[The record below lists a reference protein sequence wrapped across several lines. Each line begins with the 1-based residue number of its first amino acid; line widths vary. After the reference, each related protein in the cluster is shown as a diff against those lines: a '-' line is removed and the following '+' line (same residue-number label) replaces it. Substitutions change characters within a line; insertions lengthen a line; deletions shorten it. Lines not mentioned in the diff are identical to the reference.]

1 MLFDSHAHFD
11 DAKFDM
17 KNESGQILRDMLLSR
32 AFDDDGVKCIINAGT
47 SIKTG
52 DISISLAE
60 KYKRIYAAVGIHPE
74 ELEVAEKDPDG
85 TLDKLKAQLCHPKV
99 QALGEIGLDY
109 HYDTDKK
116 LQKKWF
122 ELQMDLAGKLDMPV
136 QIHDREAHGD
146 CMDIV
151 SRFPD
156 VRGVFHSFSGSAEMA
171 KELIE
176 RGWYISFSGVITFK
190 NAVRIAE
197 VVRSV
202 PLDRI
207 LSETDSPYLAPH
219 PFRGQLNYSGY
230 VRLTVERLAELK
242 GVSFDEMCSMTCNN
256 ACEFFGIDK
265 EILN

>member
-1 MLFDSHAHFD
+1 
-11 DAKFDM
+11 
-17 KNESGQILRDMLLSR
+17 
-32 AFDDDGVKCIINAGT
+32 
-47 SIKTG
+47 
-52 DISISLAE
+52 
-60 KYKRIYAAVGIHPE
+60 
-74 ELEVAEKDPDG
+74 
-85 TLDKLKAQLCHPKV
+85 
-99 QALGEIGLDY
+99 
-109 HYDTDKK
+109 
-116 LQKKWF
+116 
-122 ELQMDLAGKLDMPV
+122 
-136 QIHDREAHGD
+136 
-146 CMDIV
+146 
-151 SRFPD
+151 
-156 VRGVFHSFSGSAEMA
+156 MA